1 MCYTNVTYLV
11 KSHYRKEVIKMSKK
25 IFFINGFGGG
35 REDSLELRDSLE
47 EKGYEFTYLDLPG
60 QFGAKDVT
68 IDDFEELLAYFEGYF
83 PDEEIIL
90 MGHSIGAE
98 IAAYLSTRLTQI
110 ERVIMLDGGI
120 LTNEDVGKTLAE
132 SMEETKEVLSQ
143 IGGDEL
149 SEEGLLELMK
159 LNDEMKLTIIRPDY
173 KTPTLLLLSDSE
185 EELPIKMQRLEE
197 RQNPYVDYKVIQKAS
212 HNLYAD
218 QPDLTVKLIAEWL
231 ANARI

>member
-1 MCYTNVTYLV
+1 
-11 KSHYRKEVIKMSKK
+11 MSKK

-35 REDSLELRDSLE
+35 REDALELRDLLE
-47 EKGYEFTYLDLPG
+47 EKGYDFTYLDLPG
-60 QFGAKDVT
+60 QYGAKD
-68 IDDFEELLAYFEGYF
+68 IILNDFEELLAYFEGYF

-98 IAAYLSTRLTQI
+98 ISAYLSTRLTQI

-143 IGGDEL
+143 IDSDEL
-149 SEEGLLELMK
+149 SEEALLELLE
-159 LNDEMKLTIIRPDY
+159 LNDAMKLTITRPDY
-173 KTPTLLLLSDSE
+173 ETPTLLLLSDTE
-185 EELPIKMQRLEE
+185 DELPIKIQRLEE
-197 RQNPYVDYKVIQKAS
+197 YQNPYVDYEVIQKAS

-218 QPDLTVKLIAEWL
+218 QPDMTVKLIAEWL
-231 ANARI
+231 ANDSI